1 MTSAVTNHVVSRL
14 KADYADILTDEA
26 PTGLLPHREVKHTI
40 PLVNDN
46 HIVYKG
52 IYRVSPLELREEE
65 KQIGD
70 LPSRGLIRPSTSPFG
85 SPILFVRKMD
95 GSMHMV
101 IDYRALNKITVKNRY
116 PLPRIDDLLDRL
128 QGAKVFSSLDLMSG
142 YHQIRIK
149 DSDIPKTAFRTPWGH
164 YEFLVLPFDLS
175 NAPATFQN
183 VMNNIFA
190 PFINKFVLGCL
201 DDILIYSRRSTRSM
215 SGWYWRSSGSI
226 S

>member
-1 MTSAVTNHVVSRL
+1 
-14 KADYADILTDEA
+14 
-26 PTGLLPHREVKHTI
+26 
-40 PLVNDN
+40 LVNDN

-70 LPSRGLIRPSTSPFG
+70 HLSRGLIRPSTSPFG
-85 SPILFVRKMD
+85 SPILLVRKMD